1 MSSGLH
7 RLERFVD
14 AHGPCVRRH
23 WSRSP
28 LAADLGVD
36 PSREVAAQRLA
47 AAAGIAPQV
56 LEFDPQRCTM
66 TMHWI
71 EGAPLEPDW
80 VLRPMRRA
88 AVASLLE
95 RLRRLPPRGLPA
107 LDVTARCLALHR
119 SLQSLSGERADDFAR
134 ELQDV
139 LQEARAVDLDST
151 HCLVHGDLSAANTVV
166 RADGS
171 LMLIDFEYAH
181 AGSAQWDLAGLV
193 TAVECDPVLGP
204 AMRSFV
210 NECLP
215 ILAEPRQMSQF
226 SARVRLRSLLD
237 RLWWA
242 VVRLQTGNAVD
253 A

>member
-7 RLERFVD
+7 RLERFFD
-14 AHGPCVRRH
+14 EHGPCVRRH
-23 WSRSP
+23 WSRAP
-28 LAADLGVD
+28 LAAELGVD

-56 LEFDPQRCTM
+56 LEFDLKRGTM
-66 TMHWI
+66 TMRWI
-71 EGAPLEPDW
+71 EGTPLEPDW

-95 RLRRLPPRGLPA
+95 RLRMLPPQDLPT
-107 LDVTARCLALHR
+107 LDVVARCLALHR
-119 SLQSLSGERADDFAR
+119 ALQGLSVERADDFAS

-139 LQEARAVDLDST
+139 LQEARGVDLDET
-151 HCLVHGDLSAANTVV
+151 PCLVHGDLSAANTVV

-193 TAVECDPVLGP
+193 AAAQPDPILGQ
-204 AMRSFV
+204 AMQSFV
-210 NECLP
+210 KECLP
-215 ILAEPRQMSQF
+215 ILAEPRQVSQF
-226 SARVRLRSLLD
+226 AARVRLRSLLD